1 MRISTSWIFH
11 QGVNAMLDQQTALAK
26 TQQQLAT
33 GQKILKPSDD
43 PLASTRVLDLNQ
55 VIDTISQYQR
65 NADFADA
72 RLALEETTLSGA
84 VDILQRIR
92 ELTVQALN
100 DTQGPADRGVIAV
113 EVRENI
119 DALLQLAN
127 TRDANGEYL
136 FSGFKT
142 GTEPFSHD
150 GSGNFL
156 YAGDQGQRSLQIGA
170 TTQVA
175 TGDSG
180 DDVFMKIDDGAGGI
194 SSVFSILYDFAADLE
209 ANAPSD
215 TILTRLDS
223 AIDSMA
229 NTRASIGARM
239 NAIEGQR
246 NSNDSF
252 SLLMQENRSE
262 LEDLDYAEAVSRF
275 EQQLLALQA
284 SQQSFVKIKGLSL
297 FNYI

>member
-1 MRISTSWIFH
+1 MRISTSWIFQ

-43 PLASTRVLDLNQ
+43 PSAATRVLDLDQ
-55 VIDTISQYQR
+55 VIDTVSQYQR

-100 DTQGPADRGVIAV
+100 DTQGAADRGVIAV

-150 GSGNFL
+150 GSGTFS
-156 YAGDQGQRSLQIGA
+156 YDGDQGQRSLQIGA
-170 TTQVA
+170 TAQVT

-180 DDVFMKIDDGAGGI
+180 DDVFMKVDDGAGGI
-194 SSVFSILYDFAADLE
+194 SSMFSILYDFATDLE
-209 ANAPSD
+209 ANTPSD

-223 AIDSMA
+223 AIETMA

-239 NAIEGQR
+239 NVIEGQR

-252 SLLMQENRSE
+252 SLLMQENRSK
-262 LEDLDYAEAVSRF
+262 LEDLDYAEAISRF
-275 EQQLLALQA
+275 EQQLLSLQA
-284 SQQSFVKIKGLSL
+284 SQQSFVKIQGLSL